1 MNWLRH
7 LLNRSKPSAKAPA
20 PHPLAVPFC
29 GDEMQVVVTQS
40 DVLALR
46 QFLGSAA
53 GVAIKSQLS
62 VAIAQADAKAVDS
75 GDRYECGRARGWRE
89 ATSLL
94 ISLSQPPT
102 AHQPEKPEFVVPGDD
117 AELET
122 ESPSR

>member
-1 MNWLRH
+1 MKWLRH
-7 LLNRSKPSAKAPA
+7 LLKRAQPSSKAPA

-29 GDEMQVVVTQS
+29 GDEMPVVITQS

-53 GVAIKSQLS
+53 GVAIKSHLS
-62 VAIAQADAKAVDS
+62 AVIAQADAKAVDS

-117 AELET
+117 AELEP